1 LKPKPDKGPAL
12 DTTLTEVDHKILQ
25 ALIDDSRMS
34 YADIGRLVN
43 MSRAS
48 VREHIKRMIDEG
60 IIERFTVILNPTKL
74 GYPVSA
80 FFEINV
86 QPADLHSTGELLA
99 ANPCVT
105 NIYQMTGPS
114 TLHMH
119 ALFQSPDHLE
129 RFILE
134 TLYAMPGILKVD
146 SHVLL
151 KRFKSRV
158 GMRI

>member
-1 LKPKPDKGPAL
+1 MKPKPDKGPAP
-12 DTTLTEVDHKILQ
+12 DTALTEVDYKILK
-25 ALIDDSRMS
+25 ALFDDSRMS
-34 YADIGRLVN
+34 CADTGRLVN

-48 VREHIKRMIDEG
+48 VREHTKRMIDEG
-60 IIERFTVILNPTKL
+60 IIERFTAILNPTKL

-86 QPADLHSTGELLA
+86 QRGDLHSTGELLA
-99 ANPCVT
+99 ANPSVA

-119 ALFQSPDHLE
+119 ALLQSPDHLE

-134 TLYAMPGILKVD
+134 TLRHAGDPEG
-146 SHVLL
+146 
-151 KRFKSRV
+151 
-158 GMRI
+158 

>member
-1 LKPKPDKGPAL
+1 LKPKPDKGPAP
-12 DTTLTEVDHKILQ
+12 DTTLAEADHEILK
-25 ALIDDSRMS
+25 ALFDDSRMS
-34 YADIGRLVN
+34 FADTGRLVN

-48 VREHIKRMIDEG
+48 VREHTKRMIDEG
-60 IIERFTVILNPTKL
+60 IIERFTAILNPTKL

-86 QPADLHSTGELLA
+86 QPGDLHSQGELLA
-99 ANPCVT
+99 ANPCVA

-119 ALFQSPDHLE
+119 ALLQSPNRLD

-134 TLYAMPGILKVD
+134 TLHAMPG
-146 SHVLL
+146 
-151 KRFKSRV
+151 FPE
-158 GMRI
+158 G